1 MNETY
6 TGPVPGRGAQR
17 QMMRT
22 LHALLTLLLAAPAWA
37 ALGEHVDSV
46 ARDTERLRGEVQAS
60 AREGYAVH
68 QITAAGGTL
77 VREYVTRSGFVFGV
91 AWEGPSMPDLAALL
105 GSHYAAFRQAVI
117 ASGRRRAPV
126 VLSTGDL
133 VVESS
138 GHMRAFRGRAYVPGL
153 VPPELAAAVVR

>member
-1 MNETY
+1 MKIVEH
-6 TGPVPGRGAQR
+6 RA
-17 QMMRT
+17 
-22 LHALLTLLLAAPAWA
+22 LAALLVLLLAAPAWA
-37 ALGEHVDSV
+37 TLGEHVDSV
-46 ARDTERLRGEVQAS
+46 ARDTEHLRGEVLES
-60 AREGYAVH
+60 AREGYTVH

-77 VREYVTRSGFVFGV
+77 VREYAAPSGFVFGV

-126 VLSTGDL
+126 VLRTGDL
-133 VVESS
+133 VVESG

-153 VPPELAAAVVR
+153 VPRELATGVVQ